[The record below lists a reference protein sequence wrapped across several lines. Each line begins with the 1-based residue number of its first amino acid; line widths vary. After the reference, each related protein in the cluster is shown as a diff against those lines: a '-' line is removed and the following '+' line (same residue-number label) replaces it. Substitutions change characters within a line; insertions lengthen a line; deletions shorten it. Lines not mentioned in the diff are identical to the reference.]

1 MVGFLLDRHEMKTVI
16 RIWCEWD
23 IGNENIVFSDFD
35 IARQWADQAIKDA
48 GLEESMEELE
58 QDGLIGFKQVQLIE
72 ESK

>member
-1 MVGFLLDRHEMKTVI
+1 MKTVI

-35 IARQWADQAIKDA
+35 IARQWADQAIKDS

-58 QDGLIGFKQVQLIE
+58 QHGLIGFEQLKLIE
-72 ESK
+72 DAK